1 MSRSVEK
8 PTIPKKRPQWKHKS
22 PYMLLYMPRLRAAL
36 AGDQEAYDA
45 ADRAL
50 TKAFP
55 NSRGRKALRVA
66 KVTRRGG

>member
-1 MSRSVEK
+1 MPRIANRADKS
-8 PTIPKKRPQWKHKS
+8 KRKQWKHKS

-36 AGDQEAYDA
+36 AGDQKAYDA

-66 KVTRRGG
+66 KRSK